1 MRLIRFLALLL
12 TMAIVSAPGLAKERD
27 TAKIS
32 KINKMSQAESD
43 KEVLLVYPDR
53 LLVIDSQ
60 QPDDGGPIPQPGKV
74 EQFLLVRSR
83 PLLVLSIPSKATLNI
98 LDVRPFSPTKFQVLA
113 SYQSPELGQKGLS
126 LVESLNKVYLLKDR
140 MVVARLDLDFLRL
153 ELELS
158 KYESLPLFS
167 KMSQI
172 QQSESGRLFYLE
184 GGDLLYEETRPPTLP
199 APRPIPL
206 ESRPV
211 DLLLDGDRLFVLES
225 QGKLK
230 RFDAK
235 TLDLQQ
241 ELSLGKEANSMA
253 FLRSDR
259 LAVLA
264 SDGTLFILDTRSWR
278 WIRQWKPDP
287 KRSPLRLLPL

>member
-1 MRLIRFLALLL
+1 MRLSPLAFLVALFILISL
-12 TMAIVSAPGLAKERD
+12 PASGVENKGIKEG
-27 TAKIS
+27 KG
-32 KINKMSQAESD
+32 NKGD

-74 EQFLLVRSR
+74 EHFLLVRSR
-83 PLLVLSIPSKATLNI
+83 PLLVLSIPSKATLNV

-126 LVESLNKVYLLKDR
+126 LVECLNKVYLLKDR
-140 MVVARLDLDFLRL
+140 QVIARLDLDFLRL
-153 ELELS
+153 ELEIS

-235 TLDLQQ
+235 TLELSQ
-241 ELSLGKEANSMA
+241 ELSLGRAANSMA
-253 FLRSDR
+253 FLTGDR
-259 LAVLA
+259 IAVLA
-264 SDGTLFILDTRSWR
+264 SDGTLFILDTTSWR
-278 WIRQWKPDP
+278 WTRQWKPNQ
-287 KRSPLRLLPL
+287 KQSPLRLLPL